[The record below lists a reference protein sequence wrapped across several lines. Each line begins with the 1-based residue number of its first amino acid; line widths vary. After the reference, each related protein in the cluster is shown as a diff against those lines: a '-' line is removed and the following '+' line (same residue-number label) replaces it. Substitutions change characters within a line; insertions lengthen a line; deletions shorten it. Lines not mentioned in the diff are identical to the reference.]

1 MSTGSSKQGPSSLHL
16 GGTRLVV
23 QYQFDERIGFAIEK
37 SIKSAQRFYNERRK
51 AALERGEKQEP
62 PSFESFANMAKGLM
76 EANMRVEMG
85 RLRNPSLGELL
96 ERTWAQKLLNYSTQK
111 LLTDAYEALLRKF

>member
-1 MSTGSSKQGPSSLHL
+1 M
-16 GGTRLVV
+16 V

-51 AALERGEKQEP
+51 AARERGEKQEP
-62 PSFESFANMAKGLM
+62 PSFETFANMAKSLM
-76 EANMRVEMG
+76 ETNKRVEMD
-85 RLRNPSLGELL
+85 RLKNPSLGELL

-111 LLTDAYEALLRKF
+111 LLKEAYEALLRKS